1 MNAALYLLN
10 IVFMMQHYSP
20 SLVINNLTVGILMF
34 VSYHDHMK
42 NVYMVS
48 SEVTKEGRSNCAGM
62 GVGIG
67 VDRGIVEYPLNKKV
81 QEVAIL

>member
-20 SLVINNLTVGILMF
+20 CLVFNNLPVGIMMS

-42 NVYMVS
+42 LYMVS
-48 SEVTKEGRSNCAGM
+48 SEIKKEGRSNCAGM